1 MPSRA
6 ALAKIHIARK
16 ELGLSDE
23 AYRDLLHVQFKVESA
38 SKLTEQQAAGLLDI
52 FRGKG
57 WKPKKSL
64 KQPCRKRRD
73 GGFIEIKQGPAAAQ
87 QRKVLALWNA
97 LGYDMDK
104 LHTRCGRQFGVD
116 RFEWLTEPKHL
127 HVLITDLESRMDR

>member
-23 AYRDLLHVQFKVESA
+23 SYRDLLHLHFKVESA
-38 SKLTEQQAAGLLDI
+38 SLLTEQQAASLLDI
-52 FRGKG
+52 FRRKG
-57 WKPKKSL
+57 WKSKKSRQ
-64 KQPCRKRRD
+64 QPSQKRRE
-73 GGFIEIKQGPAAAQ
+73 GRFIEIKPGPAAAQ

-116 RFEWLTEPKHL
+116 RLEWLTEPEHL